1 MNIINIHSFIS
12 EKITQ
17 FLDIVYYKNLQ
28 KLHPKEEELNTI
40 LIKNK
45 FPILKP
51 EYFIY
56 AKYYF
61 IYLFSYYLNQKSFD
75 YSIPLHLIYISDIVL
90 HNLIKKY
97 DYTPSKNIYF
107 LKDTANLIFYYLFNT
122 KLFLSKKYL
131 LLILTNIFVFG
142 VNINHVY
149 NKRLLSIENKTD
161 TFLNP
166 RNRISDYLKCF
177 IVSSNKDN
185 IQNIIHLTRHF
196 TYSNYFLFINIMIY
210 IFYYI
215 TIVFSSTF

>member
-1 MNIINIHSFIS
+1 MNIINIYSFIS

-28 KLHPKEEELNTI
+28 KLYSAEELNSI

-61 IYLFSYYLNQKSFD
+61 IYLFSYYLNQKTFN
-75 YSIPLHLIYISDIVL
+75 YIIPLHLVHISDIVL

-97 DYTPSKNIYF
+97 DYIPSKNIYF

-122 KLFLSKKYL
+122 KLFLLKKYL

-149 NKRLLSIENKTD
+149 KKRLLSIENKTD

-210 IFYYI
+210 IFI
-215 TIVFSSTF
+215 

>member
-1 MNIINIHSFIS
+1 MNIHSIIS

-28 KLHPKEEELNTI
+28 KLYPKEELNST

-56 AKYYF
+56 TKYYF
-61 IYLFSYYLNQKSFD
+61 IYLFLYYLNEKQAFN
-75 YSIPLHLIYISDIVL
+75 YIIPLHLIHISDIVL

-122 KLFLSKKYL
+122 KLFLLKKYL
-131 LLILTNIFVFG
+131 LLTLVNIFVFSL
-142 VNINHVY
+142 NINHVY
-149 NKRLLSIENKTD
+149 KKRLLSIENKTD

-166 RNRISDYLKCF
+166 KNRISDYLKCF

-185 IQNIIHLTRHF
+185 IQNIIYLTRHF

-210 IFYYI
+210 IFI
-215 TIVFSSTF
+215 

>member
-1 MNIINIHSFIS
+1 MNIHSIIS
-12 EKITQ
+12 KKITQ

-28 KLHPKEEELNTI
+28 KLYPKEELNI
-40 LIKNK
+40 IFIKNK

-61 IYLFSYYLNQKSFD
+61 IYLFSYYLNEKQAFN
-75 YSIPLHLIYISDIVL
+75 YIIPLHLIHINDIVL

-97 DYTPSKNIYF
+97 NYIPSNNIYF

-122 KLFLSKKYL
+122 KLFLLKKYL

-149 NKRLLSIENKTD
+149 KKRLLSIENKTD

-166 RNRISDYLKCF
+166 KNRISDYLKCF
-177 IVSSNKDN
+177 IISSNKDN
-185 IQNIIHLTRHF
+185 IQNIINLTRHF
-196 TYSNYFLFINIMIY
+196 TYSNYFLFINIIIY
-210 IFYYI
+210 IFI
-215 TIVFSSTF
+215 